1 MNGEVTAFQL
11 GTSTVITIPKS
22 MGIRPGQKLEYKKTK
37 NGLNLKLNKDESF
50 AEVLKR
56 TQGAWADIDWGAYYK
71 EEKERREFELKAS
84 ERRKN
89 AW

>member
-22 MGIRPGQKLEYKKTK
+22 MGIRPGQKLQIKKSK
-37 NGLNLKLNKDESF
+37 NGLGLKLEKKESF
-50 AEVLKR
+50 ADILKR
-56 TQGAWADIDWGAYYK
+56 TQGAWADIDWEAYDK
-71 EEKERREFELKAS
+71 EEKERRAFELKAS
-84 ERRKN
+84 EKRKN

>member
-22 MGIRPGQKLEYKKTK
+22 MGIRPGQKLQIKKSK
-37 NGLNLKLNKDESF
+37 NGLGLKLEKKESF
-50 AEVLKR
+50 ADILKR
-56 TQGAWADIDWGAYYK
+56 TQGAWADIDWKAYDK
-71 EEKERREFELKAS
+71 EEKERRAFELKAS
-84 ERRKN
+84 EKRKN